1 MKSRLIVVGS
11 APNATQDINKVS
23 RKDNYDFMAIGM
35 DAIEKCQYPIS
46 YVATNHLEDLPT
58 IDRLMHQKGDNVAK
72 IISYHR
78 SPRTDIAIPYEGTSG
93 SSAIIGVLAGIQM
106 GYEKIVLCGCPLQ
119 GNAPEG
125 NPYEAFQQGWVE
137 HEKEVRDKVVSVSG
151 WTKEFLGAPVD
162 FTIGCCWD
170 GGDYYPV
177 EYINKLY
184 NACKRNT
191 SIPFEFVVYTG
202 PKAENPGRKTGID
215 SNVRVVPVG
224 LPSWWSGLVWWQ
236 KTPPGVYTDNI
247 LYLDLDQVI
256 VGSLD
261 DLMNFPSQHACMKD
275 WPSGMFPNLDK
286 DGCVSTTLI
295 RNGSASKVWDEYV
308 KAGMPQWDVAA
319 GEHGPLPMACQELV
333 NEPKYGVQKD
343 LFPENWVCSYKL
355 QVLKYGL
362 PKDCRIVAFH
372 GQPKQAACL
381 HQPWVR
387 ENWT

>member
-1 MKSRLIVVGS
+1 MKNRLIVVGS
-11 APNATQDINKVS
+11 APNAAQDIEKVP
-23 RKDNYDFMAIGM
+23 RKDGYDFMAVGM
-35 DAIEKCQYPIS
+35 DAIEKCVYPIS
-46 YVATNHLEDLPT
+46 LVATNHLEDLPV
-58 IDRLMHQKGDNVAK
+58 IDRLMAARGQKEFRLV
-72 IISYHR
+72 SYQKH
-78 SPRTDIAIPYEGTSG
+78 PRVDVVVSYEGTSG
-93 SSAIIGVLAGIQM
+93 SSAIIGALGGLQM

-125 NPYEAFQQGWVE
+125 NPYEAFQQGWIE
-137 HEKEVRDKVVSVSG
+137 HKKDVFGKVTSMSG

-170 GGDYYPV
+170 GSDYYPI

-191 SIPFEFVVYTG
+191 TIPFEFVVYSG
-202 PKAENPGRKTGID
+202 PKAEEPGRKVGIHP
-215 SNVRVVPVG
+215 SVRVVPVG

-236 KTPPGVYTDNI
+236 KTPPQVYTDNI

-256 VGSLD
+256 IGSLD
-261 DLMNFPSQHACMKD
+261 DLMNFPSDHACMKD
-275 WPSGMFPNLDK
+275 WPTGMFPTLEK

-295 RNGSASKVWDEYV
+295 RKGAASKVWDEYV
-308 KAGMPQWDVAA
+308 NAGLPKWDVAA

-333 NEPKYGVQKD
+333 NDPKYGIRKD
-343 LFPENWVCSYKL
+343 LFPEAWVCSYKL
-355 QVLKYGL
+355 QVLPKGI

-381 HQPWVR
+381 HESWVR
-387 ENWT
+387 ENWI